1 MYTVDASVWIN
12 AFDQRENGHVDS
24 REFLQLIKTRGLA
37 VAVPTLMLVE
47 VAGTISRTR
56 GDINQAIAFA
66 EALAALP
73 HVTFYDL
80 DNTAAHQSLLLA
92 ANRKLRGA
100 DAIYAALALQVGSTL
115 VTLDKEQLN
124 RLTGIVAT
132 VTPADAVATV
142 MASQSKDTE

>member
-1 MYTVDASVWIN
+1 MYTVDTSVWIN
-12 AFDQRENGHVDS
+12 AFDQRENGHLDS
-24 REFLQLIKTRGLA
+24 RQFLQLIKTRMIQ

-66 EALAALP
+66 EALAVLP
-73 HVTFYDL
+73 HITFYDL
-80 DNTAAHQSLLLA
+80 DNVAAHQSLLVA
-92 ANRKLRGA
+92 ANQKLRGA

-132 VTPADAVATV
+132 ITPAAAVAT
-142 MASQSKDTE
+142 MISQSKNTG